1 MPVIPRFCPGRN
13 NVWMQEEYPMSERKN
28 DNHAQEVERNLV
40 AVSRLDDEQLFEKYR
55 TEPDGLN
62 QVEAASRL
70 EEYGRNIIDV
80 SNENSLLSRVKDAV
94 INPFNIVLMVVA
106 AVTLFTDVIL
116 SDEPNPA
123 TFIMLVL
130 VIIISG
136 VISFV
141 QSAKSDNAARKL
153 QKMIANRIDVVRNG
167 SVLEIDIEEAVPG
180 DIVKL
185 ASGDMIPGDVR
196 FIEAKDLFIDQS
208 QLTGESNPVEKFAGP
223 DPEGAALTDIDN
235 IGFMGSNIVSG
246 SAKGVILSTGNQ
258 TYFGSMAK
266 SLNTYKDKS
275 SFEENLSSISR
286 LLISFMVV
294 MVPIIFIA
302 NFITKGNWLQS
313 LMFGITIA
321 VGIMPEMLP
330 VIMTSSLAKG
340 AVNMSRKQTIVK
352 RLSSIQTF
360 GEMDVFCTD
369 KTGTLTQDEIV
380 LEKYMDVLGR
390 EDKRILRHAFLNS
403 YFQTGLKNLMD
414 LAIISRAEKEDL
426 SWLKEAYVREDEI
439 PFDFSRRRMS
449 VVLRDKEGK
458 RQLITKGAVEE
469 MLSIC
474 SFIEIDGEVKPL
486 TPELTVNAQKI
497 ADENNAE
504 GIRVIAV
511 AQKNEVHNV
520 DTFGVQDESS
530 MVLIGFVGFLDPPK
544 PSAGS
549 AIAALQKN
557 GVRTV
562 VLTGDNEGVAIA
574 ICGRLGI
581 DTNYT
586 LTGARVEEMND
597 EELKEACEKCHIF
610 SKLSPY
616 QKQRV
621 VKAFQFNGHIVGYMG
636 DGINDS
642 LPLKQADVGISV
654 DTAVDIAKEVADIIL
669 LEKDLQVLE
678 EGVIEGRRTFANM
691 SKYLKMT
698 VSGNFGN
705 MFSVLIASIFLPFLP
720 MLPIHILV
728 QNLLNDFA
736 QLGMPFDHVEDEYIQ
751 KPKRWDIPGI
761 KKFMIY
767 FGLLSTV
774 LDVLCFLVLWH
785 VFKFNSLDKAGFFQ
799 CGWFMFGVISQTM
812 VIHTIRTPKI
822 PFIQDRTS
830 RQLTISTL
838 AVCIITLLIGFT
850 AIAGL
855 FTLPVMPLPFLA
867 WMAVLMVVYTVL
879 AQAMKIV
886 YIRVNK
892 EWV

>member
-1 MPVIPRFCPGRN
+1 
-13 NVWMQEEYPMSERKN
+13 MSEAKN
-28 DNHAQEVERNLV
+28 AGRAREVERELID
-40 AVSRLDDEQLFEKYR
+40 VSRLDDSQLFAKYQ
-55 TEPDGLN
+55 TEADGLN
-62 QVEAASRL
+62 QVEAAERL
-70 EEYGRNIIDV
+70 EEYGKNIIDV
-80 SNENSLLSRVKDAV
+80 SNENSLLSRIRDAV
-94 INPFNIVLMVVA
+94 VNPFNIVLMIVA
-106 AVTLFTDVIL
+106 VVTLITDVIL
-116 SDEPNPA
+116 ADQPNPA
-123 TFIMLVL
+123 TFIMLIL
-130 VIIISG
+130 VISISG
-136 VISFV
+136 IIAFV
-141 QSAKSDNAARKL
+141 QSEKSNSAAQKL
-153 QKMIANRIDVVRNG
+153 QKMISNRIDVIRNG
-167 SVLEIDIEEAVPG
+167 SAMEIDIEDAVPG

-196 FIEAKDLFIDQS
+196 FIESKDLFIDQS

-223 DPEGAALTDIDN
+223 DSEGGSIDELDN
-235 IGFMGSNIVSG
+235 IGFMGSNVVSG
-246 SAKGVILSTGNQ
+246 STKAVILATGNS
-258 TYFGSMAK
+258 TYFGSMAR

-286 LLISFMVV
+286 LLISFMIV

-390 EDKRILRHAFLNS
+390 EDKRILRHGFLNS
-403 YFQTGLKNLMD
+403 YFQTGLENLMD

-426 SWLKEAYVREDEI
+426 SYLKEAYTREDEI

-449 VVLRDKEGK
+449 VVLRDKTGK

-469 MLSIC
+469 ILSIC
-474 SFIEIDGEVKPL
+474 SFIEIDGEVKPI
-486 TPELTVNAQKI
+486 TPELIANAQKI

-511 AQKNEVHNV
+511 AQKNEVHDV
-520 DTFGVQDESS
+520 ETFGVQDESN
-530 MVLIGFVGFLDPPK
+530 MVLIGFIGFLDPPK

-549 AIAALQKN
+549 AITALQKN

-562 VLTGDNEGVAIA
+562 VLTGDNEGVAVA

-581 DTNYT
+581 DTSYT
-586 LTGARVEEMND
+586 LTGAKVEEMD
-597 EELKEACEKCHIF
+597 DAQLKEACEKCHIF

-621 VKAFQFNGHIVGYMG
+621 VKAFQSNGHIVGYMG

-736 QLGMPFDHVEDEYIQ
+736 QLGMPFDHVEDVYIE

-761 KKFMIY
+761 KKFMIF

-774 LDVLCFLVLWH
+774 LDVLCFLVLWF
-785 VFKFNSLDKAGFFQ
+785 VFKFNSEPLAGYFQ

-812 VIHTIRTPKI
+812 VIHTIRTPKV
-822 PFIQDRTS
+822 PFIQDRAS
-830 RQLTISTL
+830 RQLTLSTL
-838 AVCIITLLIGFT
+838 AVCIVTLLIGFT
-850 AIAGL
+850 GL
-855 FTLPVMPLPFLA
+855 ALFFSMPVMPIAFLA
-867 WMAVLMVVYTVL
+867 WMAGL
-879 AQAMKIV
+879 KIV
-886 YIRVNK
+886 YTIIAQIMKVVYIRINK

>member
-1 MPVIPRFCPGRN
+1 MAE
-13 NVWMQEEYPMSERKN
+13 QKN
-28 DNHAQEVERNLV
+28 ENRSREVERELI
-40 AVSRLDDEQLFEKYR
+40 AISRLNDEELFEKFQ
-55 TEPDGLN
+55 TDPEGLN
-62 QVEAASRL
+62 QVEAADRL
-70 EEYGRNIIDV
+70 EEYGRNIIEIG
-80 SNENSLLSRVKDAV
+80 SENSLLNRIKEAV
-94 INPFNIVLMVVA
+94 INPFNIVLMIVA
-106 AVTLFTDVIL
+106 LVTLFTDVIL
-116 SDEPNPA
+116 TTEPNWA

-136 VISFV
+136 VIAFV
-141 QSAKSDNAARKL
+141 QTEKSNNAAQKL
-153 QKMIANRIDVVRNG
+153 QKMIANKIDVIRNDI
-167 SVLEIDIEEAVPG
+167 VMEIDIDEAVPG

-196 FIEAKDLFIDQS
+196 FIESKDLFIDQS

-223 DPEGAALTDIDN
+223 DPEGDTLTDIDN

-246 SAKGVILSTGNQ
+246 SAKGVILATGNQ

-266 SLNTYKDKS
+266 SLNTFKDKS
-275 SFEENLSSISR
+275 SFEENLNSISR
-286 LLISFMVV
+286 LLISFMAV
-294 MVPIIFIA
+294 MIPVIFIA
-302 NFITKGNWLQS
+302 NFITKGNWLES

-340 AVNMSRKQTIVK
+340 AVNMSQKQTIVK

-414 LAIISRAEKEDL
+414 LAIINRAEKEDL
-426 SWLKEAYVREDEI
+426 GYLKEAYVREDEI
-439 PFDFSRRRMS
+439 PFDFTRRRMS
-449 VVLRDKEGK
+449 VVLRDKNGK

-469 MLSIC
+469 MLEIC
-474 SFIEIDGEVKPL
+474 SFIEINGEVKDI
-486 TPELTVNAQKI
+486 TPELIANAQKI

-511 AQKNEVHNV
+511 AQKNHVHDV
-520 DTFGVQDESS
+520 ETFGVQDESN

-544 PSAGS
+544 PSAGT
-549 AIAALQKN
+549 AITALQKN

-581 DTNYT
+581 NTENA
-586 LTGARVEEMND
+586 LTGAKVEAMND

-621 VKAFQFNGHIVGYMG
+621 VKAFQSNGHIVGYMG

-691 SKYLKMT
+691 TKYLKMT

-705 MFSVLIASIFLPFLP
+705 MLSVLIASIFLPFLP

-736 QLGMPFDHVEDEYIQ
+736 QLGMPFDNVEDEYIA

-761 KKFMIY
+761 KRFMIY
-767 FGLLSTV
+767 FGLLSTL
-774 LDVLCFLVLWH
+774 LDVFCFLVLWF
-785 VFKFNSLDKAGFFQ
+785 VFKYNNVDLAGYFQ

-822 PFIQDRTS
+822 PFIQDRAS
-830 RQLTISTL
+830 KELTLST
-838 AVCIITLLIGFT
+838 AIVCLITLLIGFT
-850 AIAGL
+850 GIAL
-855 FTLPVMPLPFLA
+855 IFDLPVMPIGFLG
-867 WMAVLMVVYTVL
+867 WMVLLMIVYTVL
-879 AQAMKIV
+879 AQILKVV
-886 YIRVNK
+886 YIRINK